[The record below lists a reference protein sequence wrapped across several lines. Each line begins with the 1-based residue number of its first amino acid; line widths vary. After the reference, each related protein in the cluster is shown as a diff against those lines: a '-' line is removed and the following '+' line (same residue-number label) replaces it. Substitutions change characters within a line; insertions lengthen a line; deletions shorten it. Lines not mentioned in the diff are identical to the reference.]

1 MKFKLN
7 KESLFPYLLGLSALF
22 VASIA
27 AFFSVMGI
35 SMLFSG
41 AVIST
46 SLMATSLEIGKLSA
60 TSFLYRYWNKT
71 TLFLRIY
78 ISIAILVLMGITS
91 MGIFGWLS
99 SAYQTSALQY
109 EVGQQQISS
118 MGEQKKLIQD
128 QAEIAKKRV
137 DTLTEIRNSQEK
149 RLNDIL
155 DNPSISRNPT
165 QLRQIQEQNSQ
176 MIRSTE
182 EDIKSASTKYS
193 DLLDQS
199 VGIDKKVLESKMDS
213 VKSKDVITFKFVA
226 DAIGYD
232 LNKTVKWFIVLI
244 ILVFDPLAVSLIL
257 AYNVAI
263 SEQKTPVTGIET
275 SLEDGL
281 KKK

>member
-1 MKFKLN
+1 
-7 KESLFPYLLGLSALF
+7 
-22 VASIA
+22 
-27 AFFSVMGI
+27 
-35 SMLFSG
+35 
-41 AVIST
+41 
-46 SLMATSLEIGKLSA
+46 
-60 TSFLYRYWNKT
+60 
-71 TLFLRIY
+71 
-78 ISIAILVLMGITS
+78 
-91 MGIFGWLS
+91 
-99 SAYQTSALQY
+99 
-109 EVGQQQISS
+109 
-118 MGEQKKLIQD
+118 
-128 QAEIAKKRV
+128 
-137 DTLTEIRNSQEK
+137 
-149 RLNDIL
+149 
-155 DNPSISRNPT
+155 
-165 QLRQIQEQNSQ
+165 

-199 VGIDKKVLESKMDS
+199 VGIDKKVLDSKMDS

>member
-118 MGEQKKLIQD
+118 MGEQK
-128 QAEIAKKRV
+128 
-137 DTLTEIRNSQEK
+137 N
-149 RLNDIL
+149 
-155 DNPSISRNPT
+155 
-165 QLRQIQEQNSQ
+165 
-176 MIRSTE
+176 
-182 EDIKSASTKYS
+182 
-193 DLLDQS
+193 
-199 VGIDKKVLESKMDS
+199 
-213 VKSKDVITFKFVA
+213 
-226 DAIGYD
+226 
-232 LNKTVKWFIVLI
+232 
-244 ILVFDPLAVSLIL
+244 
-257 AYNVAI
+257 
-263 SEQKTPVTGIET
+263 
-275 SLEDGL
+275 
-281 KKK
+281 

>member
-199 VGIDKKVLESKMDS
+199 VGIDKKVLDSKMDS

-257 AYNVAI
+257 AYYVAI

>member
-199 VGIDKKVLESKMDS
+199 VGIDKKVLDSKMDS